1 MAREKIPEHTERA
14 ATFCRNAKPE
24 EKQYELHDSKIPG
37 LQLRVNPSGKKSWAL
52 RYSVGTGVNLV
63 KNRLP
68 LGHFPEVTVTE
79 ARKEAQQ
86 AKSDIAR
93 GSDPVGE
100 RKAEAERKI
109 EQEKAK
115 EREEASRVTFAQFF
129 ETWMLSGG
137 PQDRVDGG
145 AEVRRSF
152 EADALPLLGKKDIRE
167 ITGPDVLK
175 VTTAI
180 KARAIPGARS
190 TLKRTANKVFADIRQ
205 MLRYA
210 ALLHLIPADPTA
222 AIPKSAVGGTQKPRQ
237 RVLDFFEINKL
248 NKMLAASSLN
258 RSAQL
263 AYLIMLSTLCRV
275 GEFTLGEW
283 RHVNFDSREWKIPD
297 DNTKNGMPHKI
308 FLSDYAIS
316 LFEELRTISGHTKWL
331 MPNRM
336 ENGHLDLKALTK
348 HARDRQRPEGHEPTQ
363 GRTIET
369 RSLASGDEPWTPH
382 DLRRTGSTMMQ
393 ELDFI
398 PEISDRCLNHVEEE
412 QLRST
417 YLVFKYEQQ
426 MREAWYLLGDALETV
441 TGSRA
446 DAFLKAY
453 TDNKSKH
460 PRDQLR
466 VRTLV
471 EQYANKSDERSQP
484 A

>member
-52 RYSVGTGVNLV
+52 RYSVGAGVNLV

-93 GSDPVGE
+93 GTDPVGE
-100 RKAEAERKI
+100 RKAEAERKV
-109 EQEKAK
+109 EQEKAR
-115 EREEASRVTFAQFF
+115 ERDEAARVTFAQFF

-137 PQDRVDGG
+137 PKDRSDGG

-152 EADALPLLGKKDIRE
+152 EADVLPLLGKKDIRE

-180 KARAIPGARS
+180 KARAIPGTKN
-190 TLKRTANKVFADIRQ
+190 TLKRTSNKVFSDIRQ

-210 ALLHLIPADPTA
+210 ALLHVIPADPTA
-222 AIPKSAVGGTQKPRQ
+222 PIPKSAVGGTQKPRK
-237 RVLDFFEINKL
+237 RVLDFFEINRL

-283 RHVNFDSREWKIPD
+283 EEINFDIREWNIPKEH
-297 DNTKNGMPHKI
+297 TKNGLPHKV
-308 FLSDYAIS
+308 FLSDYAIM
-316 LFEELRTISGHTKWL
+316 LFEELRTISGHTKWF
-331 MPNRM
+331 MPNRL

-363 GRTIET
+363 GRTVET
-369 RSLASGDEPWTPH
+369 RSLASSDEPWTPH
-382 DLRRTGSTMMQ
+382 DLRRTGSTTMQ

-398 PEISDRCLNHVEEE
+398 PEISDRCLNHLEEE

-426 MREAWYLLGDALETV
+426 MQEAWYLLGDALEIV
-441 TGSRA
+441 TGPRA
-446 DAFLKAY
+446 GAFLKAY
-453 TDNKSKH
+453 TANKSKH

-471 EQYANKSDERSQP
+471 EQHAKKTDERSQP
-484 A
+484 S